1 MTEYTPFRRAYHT
14 ACVCEREGIRSRLY
28 ALPTFP
34 LGPCPP
40 ASSISLS
47 VFISLPFIANKVNEE
62 ELEADGC
69 TVHYSIAQ
77 YSVG

>member
-14 ACVCEREGIRSRLY
+14 ACVSVCVKERAFALY
-28 ALPTFP
+28 TLPTFP

-47 VFISLPFIANKVNEE
+47 VFISLPLIANKVNEE
-62 ELEADGC
+62 E
-69 TVHYSIAQ
+69 
-77 YSVG
+77 